1 MADNQ
6 NTEVKKPTVAEIL
19 ESATSHATLMSSRAP
34 EGLEERKAAA
44 KAVSDKLDYQRDYKG
59 AGGVKSLAG
68 FQSVITTEG
77 DLKLHFAKS
86 EVELAKQLQE
96 RKVPEGVKPTSKVR
110 FLAFNMNA
118 AVNRKEGNAGKDAVQ
133 DRDGV
138 VYFDT
143 KALQENVK
151 VLTKPAQ
158 RDAMATAMQDA
169 IGATRLK
176 FAEMQAL
183 ERSRQQSKQGM
194 AA

>member
-1 MADNQ
+1 
-6 NTEVKKPTVAEIL
+6 
-19 ESATSHATLMSSRAP
+19 
-34 EGLEERKAAA
+34 
-44 KAVSDKLDYQRDYKG
+44 
-59 AGGVKSLAG
+59 
-68 FQSVITTEG
+68 VITTEG

-151 VLTKPAQ
+151 VLTKAAQ